1 MLAKGK
7 NHMKHILL
15 ILFMFMVIISCST
28 QVQDYSYEQALMQ
41 AESGN
46 AVAQTNLASM
56 YLYGTG
62 VNQNDAE
69 AVKWFR
75 LAAEQGYSKAQH
87 NLGVMHYNGRGVTKN
102 DQEAVRWLN
111 LAAEQGDAKAQRT
124 VNLIEQGSNPRTQ
137 TNTAASNNTT
147 RNCTS
152 NATEINRQIQNISQA
167 YDARL
172 EDLRSRSLQAGLRGT
187 AAYGLGGYS
196 RGVAESGLDRE
207 RDQLTL
213 QRTRDIADLRSRI
226 VEICDPIPAPRDN
239 SAAIE
244 RGTSIATT
252 LQELN
257 ELFESGAL
265 TDEEFQAAKRKAL
278 GLD

>member
-1 MLAKGK
+1 
-7 NHMKHILL
+7 MKTI
-15 ILFMFMVIISCST
+15 IKALFLFV
-28 QVQDYSYEQALMQ
+28 ALTS
-41 AESGN
+41 ALPVF
-46 AVAQTNLASM
+46 AVSNFEATKAR
-56 YLYGTG
+56 
-62 VNQNDAE
+62 AE
-69 AVKWFR
+69 AGD
-75 LAAEQGYSKAQH
+75 ATSQH
-87 NLGVMHYNGRGVTKN
+87 NLGVMYANGMGVARN
-102 DQEAVRWLN
+102 DQEAARWYRQAAEQGHASSQFNLGLIYAEGKGVTRDDQEAVKWFS
-111 LAAEQGDAKAQRT
+111 LAAEQGNADAQRT
-124 VNLIEQGSNPRTQ
+124 IKLIEQGSNPRTQ
-137 TNTAASNNTT
+137 TSSTPQAQQRS
-147 RNCTS
+147 CTS
-152 NATEINRQIQNISQA
+152 NASEINNQIARLSSA

-187 AAYGLGGYS
+187 AAYGLGGFS